1 MKIINEKGK
10 IFGLVNLIDLLI
22 VLAAVLCVFA
32 AYKILEDR
40 ISVGGERASE
50 VIVVEIKQKEDIFC
64 RDIKQN
70 VPIYDRT
77 DNKQIGTLVEAQ
89 VKPSTSY
96 TNSLI
101 DGTVSEVSVPDRSD
115 VLLTI
120 ALDTDTEMY
129 VGKYISV
136 NTKEFMGAGYIINME
151 KDD

>member
-22 VLAAVLCVFA
+22 VLAAALCVFA

-77 DNKQIGTLVEAQ
+77 DNKQIGTLIEAQ

>member
-77 DNKQIGTLVEAQ
+77 DNKQIGTLIEAQ